1 MLRARCSGPGRQR
14 PSLGRRVLRVSTV
27 SIAGKGRGRV
37 PTVGALTESSLAA
50 LSVCSLHLAGS
61 SLAPC
66 GAMSAVWSGCACGG
80 ANQGLSL
87 LEGASAEARVR
98 TWQQGDVDEAT
109 PAWEQVATGAVGSI
123 S

>member
-1 MLRARCSGPGRQR
+1 M
-14 PSLGRRVLRVSTV
+14 
-27 SIAGKGRGRV
+27 
-37 PTVGALTESSLAA
+37 GALTESSLAT